1 MRIRGSV
8 TSVGRRNWAVR
19 AGGIVAALAVLSLF
33 LCACAAPGVGEE
45 QSIRRRCREIVS
57 LYRDLYDGAQKQQP
71 ADRWEEQTLS
81 QQSIDAIEDRLLEK
95 GLDMIDSSADCPSY
109 FVNADH
115 FYQFWEAV
123 QRGENASQEIIAIR
137 ASGALSY
144 RLLRHQDGVTYVY
157 GLISSLDGTEDAD
170 YEMHQVYGA
179 ELTEQGNFYY
189 RINPEDDPHYANYAR
204 IRLKKPDQE
213 LWELYSK
220 YILAG
225 GYSATNIFLTDWTE
239 ADFTKLCFNDVW
251 EYLYRYRNGTQFWPD
266 GCAYDK
272 SRNCYLIPAAEF
284 ESAVLPFF
292 KLDVQ
297 ALRELADYDAQTD
310 CYPWR
315 QVESNDYAFY
325 LTYYTIEPEVTASQ
339 TNADGTL
346 ALTVQARCTDLSI
359 DCLFS
364 HEVTV
369 RPLADGGFQFVGN
382 RVLTQT
388 EKGLPY
394 CEPRLT
400 WDIAG

>member
-1 MRIRGSV
+1 MRYKGF
-8 TSVGRRNWAVR
+8 
-19 AGGIVAALAVLSLF
+19 AACLIALCLL
-33 LCACAAPGVGEE
+33 LCACAAPGGGQERYI
-45 QSIRRRCREIVS
+45 QKRCRQIVS
-57 LYRDLYDGAQKQQP
+57 LYRDLYDSAQKEP
-71 ADRWEEQTLS
+71 AADRWEEQTLS
-81 QQSIDAIEDRLLEK
+81 QQSIDAIEARLLEK
-95 GLDMIDSSADCPSY
+95 GLDVIDSSADCPGY
-109 FVNADH
+109 FVNAEH
-115 FYQFWEAV
+115 FRQFWDSV
-123 QRGENASQEIIAIR
+123 QRDEEASQEVIAIR
-137 ASGALSY
+137 DSGALFY
-144 RLLRHQDGVTYVY
+144 RLLTHRDGVTYVY
-157 GLISSLDGTEDAD
+157 GLIYSLAGDEDPD

-189 RINPEDDPHYANYAR
+189 RINPEDDCHYANYTM
-204 IRLKKPDQE
+204 IRLEKPDQE

-225 GYSATNIFLTDWTE
+225 GYTATNIFLTDWTE
-239 ADFTKLCFNDVW
+239 DDFSSLCFNDLW
-251 EYLYRYRNGTQFWPD
+251 EYVYRYRTGTQFWPD

-272 SRNCYLIPAAEF
+272 DRSCYLIPAGEF
-284 ESAVLPFF
+284 ETAVLPFF
-292 KLDVQ
+292 KLDAQ
-297 ALRELADYDAQTD
+297 TLRQLAGYDAQTD
-310 CYPWR
+310 SYPWR

-325 LTYYTIEPEVTASQ
+325 LSYYTIEPEVTACR

-346 ALTVQARCTDLSI
+346 ALTVEARSTDLGI

-369 RPLADGGFQFVGN
+369 RPMENGGFQFVGN

>member
-1 MRIRGSV
+1 MRYK
-8 TSVGRRNWAVR
+8 
-19 AGGIVAALAVLSLF
+19 GIAACLIALCLL
-33 LCACAAPGVGEE
+33 LCACGAPGAGQERDI
-45 QSIRRRCREIVS
+45 QKRCRQIVS
-57 LYRDLYDGAQKQQP
+57 LYRDLYDSAQKEP
-71 ADRWEEQTLS
+71 AADRWEEQTLS
-81 QQSIDAIEDRLLEK
+81 QQSIDAIEARLLER
-95 GLDMIDSSADCPSY
+95 GLDVIDSSADCPGY
-109 FVNADH
+109 FVNAEH
-115 FYQFWEAV
+115 FRQFWDSV
-123 QRGENASQEIIAIR
+123 QRDEEASQEVIAIR
-137 ASGALSY
+137 DSGALSY
-144 RLLRHQDGVTYVY
+144 RLLTHQDGTTYVY
-157 GLISSLDGTEDAD
+157 SLVYSLAGDEDPD

-189 RINPEDDPHYANYAR
+189 RINPEDDCHYANYTL
-204 IRLKKPDQE
+204 IRLQKPDQE

-225 GYSATNIFLTDWTE
+225 GYTATNIFLTDWTE
-239 ADFTKLCFNDVW
+239 DDFSPLCFNDLW
-251 EYLYRYRNGTQFWPD
+251 EYVYRYRTGTQFWPD

-292 KLDVQ
+292 KLDAQ
-297 ALRELADYDAQTD
+297 TLRQLADYDAQTD
-310 CYPWR
+310 SYPWR

-325 LTYYTIEPEVTASQ
+325 LSYYTIEPEVTACR

-346 ALTVQARCTDLSI
+346 ALTVEARSTDLGI

-369 RPLADGGFQFVGN
+369 RPMEDGGFQFVSN
-382 RVLTQT
+382 RVLSQT

-394 CEPRLT
+394 CEPRST

>member
-1 MRIRGSV
+1 MRYK
-8 TSVGRRNWAVR
+8 
-19 AGGIVAALAVLSLF
+19 GIAACLIALCLL
-33 LCACAAPGVGEE
+33 LCACGAPGAGQERDI
-45 QSIRRRCREIVS
+45 QKRCRQIVS
-57 LYRDLYDGAQKQQP
+57 LYRDLYDSAQKEP
-71 ADRWEEQTLS
+71 AADRWGEQTLS
-81 QQSIDAIEDRLLEK
+81 QQSIDAIEARLLER
-95 GLDMIDSSADCPSY
+95 GLDVIDSSADCPGY
-109 FVNADH
+109 FVNAEH
-115 FYQFWEAV
+115 FRQFWDSV
-123 QRGENASQEIIAIR
+123 QRDEEASQEVIAIR
-137 ASGALSY
+137 DSGALSY
-144 RLLRHQDGVTYVY
+144 RLLTHQDGTTYVY
-157 GLISSLDGTEDAD
+157 SLVYSLAGDEDPD

-189 RINPEDDPHYANYAR
+189 RINPEDDCHYANYTL
-204 IRLKKPDQE
+204 IRLQKPDQE

-225 GYSATNIFLTDWTE
+225 GYTATNIFLTDWTE
-239 ADFTKLCFNDVW
+239 DDFSPLCFNDLW
-251 EYLYRYRNGTQFWPD
+251 EYVYRYRTGTQFWPD

-292 KLDVQ
+292 KLDAQ
-297 ALRELADYDAQTD
+297 TLRQLADYDAQTD
-310 CYPWR
+310 SYPWR

-325 LTYYTIEPEVTASQ
+325 LSYYTIEPEVTACR

-346 ALTVQARCTDLSI
+346 ALTVEARSTDLGI

-369 RPLADGGFQFVGN
+369 RPMEDGGFQFVGN
-382 RVLTQT
+382 RVLSQT

>member
-1 MRIRGSV
+1 MRYK
-8 TSVGRRNWAVR
+8 
-19 AGGIVAALAVLSLF
+19 GIAACLIALCLL
-33 LCACAAPGVGEE
+33 LCACGAPGAGQERDI
-45 QSIRRRCREIVS
+45 QKRCRQIVS
-57 LYRDLYDGAQKQQP
+57 LYRDLYDSAQKEP
-71 ADRWEEQTLS
+71 AADRWEEQTLS
-81 QQSIDAIEDRLLEK
+81 QQSIDAIEARLLER
-95 GLDMIDSSADCPSY
+95 GLDVIDSSADCPGY
-109 FVNADH
+109 FVNAEH
-115 FYQFWEAV
+115 FRQFWDSV
-123 QRGENASQEIIAIR
+123 QRDEEASQEVIAIR
-137 ASGALSY
+137 NSGALSY
-144 RLLRHQDGVTYVY
+144 RLLTHQDGTTYVY
-157 GLISSLDGTEDAD
+157 SLVYSLAGDEDPD

-189 RINPEDDPHYANYAR
+189 RINPEDDCHYANYTL
-204 IRLKKPDQE
+204 IRLQKPDQE

-225 GYSATNIFLTDWTE
+225 GYTATNIFLTDWTE
-239 ADFTKLCFNDVW
+239 DDFSPLCFNDLW
-251 EYLYRYRNGTQFWPD
+251 EYVYRYRTGTQFWPD

-292 KLDVQ
+292 KLDAQ
-297 ALRELADYDAQTD
+297 TLRQLADYDAQTD
-310 CYPWR
+310 SYPWR

-325 LTYYTIEPEVTASQ
+325 LSYYTIEPEVTACR

-346 ALTVQARCTDLSI
+346 ALTVEARSTDLGI

-369 RPLADGGFQFVGN
+369 RPMEDGGFQFVGN
-382 RVLTQT
+382 RVLSQT

>member
-1 MRIRGSV
+1 MRYK
-8 TSVGRRNWAVR
+8 
-19 AGGIVAALAVLSLF
+19 GIAACLIALCLL
-33 LCACAAPGVGEE
+33 LCACGAPGAGQERDI
-45 QSIRRRCREIVS
+45 QKRCRQIVS
-57 LYRDLYDGAQKQQP
+57 LYRDLYDSAQKEP
-71 ADRWEEQTLS
+71 AADRWEEQTLS
-81 QQSIDAIEDRLLEK
+81 QQSIDAIEARLLER
-95 GLDMIDSSADCPSY
+95 GLDVIDSSADCPGY
-109 FVNADH
+109 FVNAEH
-115 FYQFWEAV
+115 FRQFWDSV
-123 QRGENASQEIIAIR
+123 QRDEEASQEVIAIR
-137 ASGALSY
+137 DSGALSY
-144 RLLRHQDGVTYVY
+144 RLLTHQDGTTYVY
-157 GLISSLDGTEDAD
+157 SLVCSLAGDEDPD

-189 RINPEDDPHYANYAR
+189 RINPEDDCHYANYTL
-204 IRLKKPDQE
+204 IRLQKPDQE

-225 GYSATNIFLTDWTE
+225 GYTATNIFLTDWTE
-239 ADFTKLCFNDVW
+239 DDFSPLCFNDLW
-251 EYLYRYRNGTQFWPD
+251 EYVYRYRTGTQFWPD

-292 KLDVQ
+292 RLDAQ
-297 ALRELADYDAQTD
+297 TLRQLADYDAQTD
-310 CYPWR
+310 SYPWR

-325 LTYYTIEPEVTASQ
+325 LSYYTIEPEVTACR

-346 ALTVQARCTDLSI
+346 ALTVEARSTDLGI

-369 RPLADGGFQFVGN
+369 RPMEDGGFQFVGN
-382 RVLTQT
+382 RVLSQT

>member
-1 MRIRGSV
+1 MRYK
-8 TSVGRRNWAVR
+8 
-19 AGGIVAALAVLSLF
+19 GIAACLIALCLL
-33 LCACAAPGVGEE
+33 LCACGAPGAGQERDI
-45 QSIRRRCREIVS
+45 QKRCRQIVS
-57 LYRDLYDGAQKQQP
+57 LYRDLYDSAQKEP
-71 ADRWEEQTLS
+71 AADRWEEQTLS
-81 QQSIDAIEDRLLEK
+81 QQSIDAIEARLLER
-95 GLDMIDSSADCPSY
+95 GLDVIDSSADCPGY
-109 FVNADH
+109 FVNAEH
-115 FYQFWEAV
+115 FRQFWDSV
-123 QRGENASQEIIAIR
+123 QRDEEASQEVIAIR
-137 ASGALSY
+137 DSGALSY
-144 RLLRHQDGVTYVY
+144 RLLTHQDGTTYVY
-157 GLISSLDGTEDAD
+157 SLVYSLAGDEDPD

-189 RINPEDDPHYANYAR
+189 RINPEDDYHYANYTL
-204 IRLKKPDQE
+204 IRLQKPDQE

-225 GYSATNIFLTDWTE
+225 GYTATNIFLTDWTE
-239 ADFTKLCFNDVW
+239 DDFSPLCFNDLW
-251 EYLYRYRNGTQFWPD
+251 EYVYRYRTGTQFWPD

-292 KLDVQ
+292 KLDAQ
-297 ALRELADYDAQTD
+297 TLRQLADYDAQTD
-310 CYPWR
+310 SYPWR

-325 LTYYTIEPEVTASQ
+325 LSYYTIEPEVTACR

-346 ALTVQARCTDLSI
+346 ALTVEARSTDLGI

-369 RPLADGGFQFVGN
+369 RPMEDGGFQFVGN
-382 RVLTQT
+382 RVLSQT

>member
-1 MRIRGSV
+1 MRYK
-8 TSVGRRNWAVR
+8 
-19 AGGIVAALAVLSLF
+19 GIAACLIALCLL
-33 LCACAAPGVGEE
+33 LCACGAPGAGQERDI
-45 QSIRRRCREIVS
+45 QKRCRQIVS
-57 LYRDLYDGAQKQQP
+57 LYRDLYDSAQKEP
-71 ADRWEEQTLS
+71 AADRWEEQTLS
-81 QQSIDAIEDRLLEK
+81 QQSIDAIESRLLER
-95 GLDMIDSSADCPSY
+95 GLDVIDSSADCPGY
-109 FVNADH
+109 FVNAEH
-115 FYQFWEAV
+115 FRQFWDSV
-123 QRGENASQEIIAIR
+123 QRDEKASQEVIAIR
-137 ASGALSY
+137 DSGALSY
-144 RLLRHQDGVTYVY
+144 RLLTHQDGTTYVY
-157 GLISSLDGTEDAD
+157 SLVYSLAGDEDPD

-189 RINPEDDPHYANYAR
+189 RINPEDDCHYANYTL
-204 IRLKKPDQE
+204 IRLQKPDQE

-225 GYSATNIFLTDWTE
+225 GYTATNIFLTDWTE
-239 ADFTKLCFNDVW
+239 DDFSPLCFNDLW
-251 EYLYRYRNGTQFWPD
+251 EYVYRYRTGTQFWPD

-292 KLDVQ
+292 KLDAQ
-297 ALRELADYDAQTD
+297 TLRQLADYDAQTD
-310 CYPWR
+310 SYPWR

-325 LTYYTIEPEVTASQ
+325 LSYYTIEPEVTACR

-346 ALTVQARCTDLSI
+346 ALTVEARSTDLGI

-369 RPLADGGFQFVGN
+369 RPMEDGGFQFVGN
-382 RVLTQT
+382 RVLSQT

>member
-1 MRIRGSV
+1 MRYK
-8 TSVGRRNWAVR
+8 
-19 AGGIVAALAVLSLF
+19 GIAACLIALCLL
-33 LCACAAPGVGEE
+33 LCACGAPGAGQERDI
-45 QSIRRRCREIVS
+45 QKRCRQIVS
-57 LYRDLYDGAQKQQP
+57 LYRDLYDSAQKEP
-71 ADRWEEQTLS
+71 AADRWEEQTLS
-81 QQSIDAIEDRLLEK
+81 QQSIDAIEARLLER
-95 GLDMIDSSADCPSY
+95 GLDVIDSSADCPGY
-109 FVNADH
+109 FVNAEH
-115 FYQFWEAV
+115 FRQFWDSV
-123 QRGENASQEIIAIR
+123 QRDEEASQEVIAIR
-137 ASGALSY
+137 DSGALSY
-144 RLLRHQDGVTYVY
+144 RLLTHQDGTTYVY
-157 GLISSLDGTEDAD
+157 SLVYSLAGDEDPD

-189 RINPEDDPHYANYAR
+189 RINPEDDCHYANYTL
-204 IRLKKPDQE
+204 IRLQKPDQE
-213 LWELYSK
+213 LWKLYSK

-225 GYSATNIFLTDWTE
+225 GYTATNIFLTDWTE
-239 ADFTKLCFNDVW
+239 DDFSPLCFNDLW
-251 EYLYRYRNGTQFWPD
+251 EYVYRYRTGTQFWPD

-292 KLDVQ
+292 KLDAQ
-297 ALRELADYDAQTD
+297 TLRQLADYDAQTD
-310 CYPWR
+310 SYPWR

-325 LTYYTIEPEVTASQ
+325 LSYYTIEPEVTACR

-346 ALTVQARCTDLSI
+346 ALTVEARSTDLGI

-369 RPLADGGFQFVGN
+369 RPMEDGGFQFVGN
-382 RVLTQT
+382 RVLSQT

>member
-1 MRIRGSV
+1 MRYK
-8 TSVGRRNWAVR
+8 
-19 AGGIVAALAVLSLF
+19 GIAACLIALCLL
-33 LCACAAPGVGEE
+33 LCACGAPGAGQERDI
-45 QSIRRRCREIVS
+45 QKRCRQIVS
-57 LYRDLYDGAQKQQP
+57 LYRDLYDSAQKEP
-71 ADRWEEQTLS
+71 AADRWEEQTLS
-81 QQSIDAIEDRLLEK
+81 QQSIDAIEARLLER
-95 GLDMIDSSADCPSY
+95 GLDVIDSSADCPGY
-109 FVNADH
+109 FVNAEH
-115 FYQFWEAV
+115 FRQFWDSV
-123 QRGENASQEIIAIR
+123 QRDEEASQEVIAIR
-137 ASGALSY
+137 DSGALSY
-144 RLLRHQDGVTYVY
+144 RLLTHQDGTTYVY
-157 GLISSLDGTEDAD
+157 SLVYSLAGDEDPD

-189 RINPEDDPHYANYAR
+189 RINPEDDCHYANYTL
-204 IRLKKPDQE
+204 IRLQKPDQE

-225 GYSATNIFLTDWTE
+225 GYTATNIFLTDWTE
-239 ADFTKLCFNDVW
+239 DDFSPLCFNDLW
-251 EYLYRYRNGTQFWPD
+251 EYVYRYRTGTQFWPD

-292 KLDVQ
+292 KLDAQ
-297 ALRELADYDAQTD
+297 TLWQLADYDAQTD
-310 CYPWR
+310 SYPWR

-325 LTYYTIEPEVTASQ
+325 LSYYTIEPEVTACR

-346 ALTVQARCTDLSI
+346 ALTVEARSTDLGI

-369 RPLADGGFQFVGN
+369 RPMEDGGFQFVGN
-382 RVLTQT
+382 RVLSQT

-394 CEPRLT
+394 CEPRST

>member
-1 MRIRGSV
+1 MRYK
-8 TSVGRRNWAVR
+8 
-19 AGGIVAALAVLSLF
+19 GIAACLIALCLL
-33 LCACAAPGVGEE
+33 LCACGAPGAGQERDI
-45 QSIRRRCREIVS
+45 QKRCRQIVS
-57 LYRDLYDGAQKQQP
+57 LYRDLYDSAQKEP
-71 ADRWEEQTLS
+71 AADRWEEQTLS
-81 QQSIDAIEDRLLEK
+81 QQSIDAIEARLLER
-95 GLDMIDSSADCPSY
+95 GLDVIDSSADCPGY
-109 FVNADH
+109 FVNAEH
-115 FYQFWEAV
+115 FRQFWDSV
-123 QRGENASQEIIAIR
+123 QRDEEASQEVIAIR
-137 ASGALSY
+137 DSGELSY
-144 RLLRHQDGVTYVY
+144 RLLTHQDGTTYVY
-157 GLISSLDGTEDAD
+157 SLVYSLAGDEDPD

-189 RINPEDDPHYANYAR
+189 RINPEDDCHYANYTL
-204 IRLKKPDQE
+204 IRLQKPDQE

-225 GYSATNIFLTDWTE
+225 GYTATNIFLTDWTE
-239 ADFTKLCFNDVW
+239 DDFSPLCFNDLW
-251 EYLYRYRNGTQFWPD
+251 EYVYRYRTGTQFWPD

-292 KLDVQ
+292 KLDAQ
-297 ALRELADYDAQTD
+297 TLRQLADYDAQTD
-310 CYPWR
+310 SYPWR

-325 LTYYTIEPEVTASQ
+325 LSYYTIEPEVTACR

-346 ALTVQARCTDLSI
+346 ALTVEARSTDLGI

-369 RPLADGGFQFVGN
+369 RPMENGGFQFVGN
-382 RVLTQT
+382 RVLSQT

>member
-1 MRIRGSV
+1 MRYK
-8 TSVGRRNWAVR
+8 
-19 AGGIVAALAVLSLF
+19 GIAACLIALCLL
-33 LCACAAPGVGEE
+33 LCACGAPGAGQERDI
-45 QSIRRRCREIVS
+45 QKRCRQIVS
-57 LYRDLYDGAQKQQP
+57 LYRDLYDSAQKEP
-71 ADRWEEQTLS
+71 AADRWGEQTLS
-81 QQSIDAIEDRLLEK
+81 QQSIDAIEARLLER
-95 GLDMIDSSADCPSY
+95 GLDVIDSSADCPGY
-109 FVNADH
+109 FVNAEH
-115 FYQFWEAV
+115 FRQFWDSV
-123 QRGENASQEIIAIR
+123 QRDEEASQEVIAIR
-137 ASGALSY
+137 DSGALSY
-144 RLLRHQDGVTYVY
+144 RLLTHQDGTTYVY
-157 GLISSLDGTEDAD
+157 SLVYSLAGDEDPD

-189 RINPEDDPHYANYAR
+189 RINPEDDCHYANYTL
-204 IRLKKPDQE
+204 IRLQKPDQE

-225 GYSATNIFLTDWTE
+225 GYTATNIFLTDWTE
-239 ADFTKLCFNDVW
+239 DDFSPLCFNDLW
-251 EYLYRYRNGTQFWPD
+251 EYVYRYRTGTQFWPD

-292 KLDVQ
+292 KLDAQ
-297 ALRELADYDAQTD
+297 TLRQLADYDAQTD
-310 CYPWR
+310 SYPWR

-325 LTYYTIEPEVTASQ
+325 LSYYTIEPEVTACR

-346 ALTVQARCTDLSI
+346 ALTVEARSTDLGI

-369 RPLADGGFQFVGN
+369 RPMEDGGFQFVGN
-382 RVLTQT
+382 RVISQT

>member
-1 MRIRGSV
+1 MRYK
-8 TSVGRRNWAVR
+8 
-19 AGGIVAALAVLSLF
+19 GIAACLIALCLL
-33 LCACAAPGVGEE
+33 LCACGAPGAGQERDI
-45 QSIRRRCREIVS
+45 QKRCRQIVS
-57 LYRDLYDGAQKQQP
+57 LYRDLYDSAQKEP
-71 ADRWEEQTLS
+71 AADRWEEQTLS
-81 QQSIDAIEDRLLEK
+81 QQSIDAIEARLLER
-95 GLDMIDSSADCPSY
+95 GLDVIDSSADCPGY
-109 FVNADH
+109 FVNAEH
-115 FYQFWEAV
+115 FRQFWDSV
-123 QRGENASQEIIAIR
+123 QRDEEASQEVIAIR
-137 ASGALSY
+137 DSGALSY
-144 RLLRHQDGVTYVY
+144 RLLTHQDGTTYVY
-157 GLISSLDGTEDAD
+157 SMVYSLAGDEDPD

-189 RINPEDDPHYANYAR
+189 RINPEDDRHYANYTL
-204 IRLKKPDQE
+204 IRLQKPDQE

-225 GYSATNIFLTDWTE
+225 GYTATNIFLTDWTE
-239 ADFTKLCFNDVW
+239 DDFSPLCFNDLW
-251 EYLYRYRNGTQFWPD
+251 EYVYRYRTGTQFWPD

-292 KLDVQ
+292 KLDAQ
-297 ALRELADYDAQTD
+297 TLRQLADYDAQTD
-310 CYPWR
+310 SYPWR

-325 LTYYTIEPEVTASQ
+325 LSYYTIEPEVTACR
-339 TNADGTL
+339 TDADGTL
-346 ALTVQARCTDLSI
+346 ALTVEARSTDLGI

-369 RPLADGGFQFVGN
+369 RPMEDGGFQFVGN
-382 RVLTQT
+382 RVLSQT

>member
-1 MRIRGSV
+1 MRYK
-8 TSVGRRNWAVR
+8 
-19 AGGIVAALAVLSLF
+19 GIAACLIALCLL
-33 LCACAAPGVGEE
+33 LCACGAPGAGQERDI
-45 QSIRRRCREIVS
+45 QKRCRQIVS
-57 LYRDLYDGAQKQQP
+57 LYRDLYDSAQKEP
-71 ADRWEEQTLS
+71 AADRWEEQTLS
-81 QQSIDAIEDRLLEK
+81 QQSIDAIEARLLER
-95 GLDMIDSSADCPSY
+95 GLDVIDSSADCPGY
-109 FVNADH
+109 FVNAEH
-115 FYQFWEAV
+115 FRQFWDSV
-123 QRGENASQEIIAIR
+123 QRDEEASQEVIAIR
-137 ASGALSY
+137 DSGALSY
-144 RLLRHQDGVTYVY
+144 RLLTHQDGTTYVY
-157 GLISSLDGTEDAD
+157 SLVYSLAGDEDPD
-170 YEMHQVYGA
+170 DEMHQVYGA

-189 RINPEDDPHYANYAR
+189 RINPEDDCHYANYTL
-204 IRLKKPDQE
+204 IRLQKPDQE

-225 GYSATNIFLTDWTE
+225 GYTATNIFLTDWTE
-239 ADFTKLCFNDVW
+239 DDFSPLCFNDLW
-251 EYLYRYRNGTQFWPD
+251 EYVYRYRTGTQFWPD

-292 KLDVQ
+292 KLDAQ
-297 ALRELADYDAQTD
+297 TLRQLADYDAQTD
-310 CYPWR
+310 SYPWR

-325 LTYYTIEPEVTASQ
+325 LSYYTIEPEVTACR

-346 ALTVQARCTDLSI
+346 ALTVEARSTDLGI

-369 RPLADGGFQFVGN
+369 RPMEDGGFQFVGN
-382 RVLTQT
+382 RVLSQT

>member
-1 MRIRGSV
+1 MRYK
-8 TSVGRRNWAVR
+8 
-19 AGGIVAALAVLSLF
+19 GIAACLIALCLL
-33 LCACAAPGVGEE
+33 LCACWAPGAGQERDI
-45 QSIRRRCREIVS
+45 QKRCRQIVS
-57 LYRDLYDGAQKQQP
+57 LYRDLYDSAQKEP
-71 ADRWEEQTLS
+71 AADRWEEQTLS
-81 QQSIDAIEDRLLEK
+81 QQSIDAIEARLLER
-95 GLDMIDSSADCPSY
+95 GLDVIDSSADCPGY
-109 FVNADH
+109 FVNAEH
-115 FYQFWEAV
+115 FRQFWDSV
-123 QRGENASQEIIAIR
+123 QRDEEASQEVIAIR
-137 ASGALSY
+137 DSGALSY
-144 RLLRHQDGVTYVY
+144 RLLTHQDGATYVY
-157 GLISSLDGTEDAD
+157 SLVYSLAGDEDPD

-189 RINPEDDPHYANYAR
+189 RINPEDDCHYANYTL
-204 IRLKKPDQE
+204 IRLQKPDQE

-225 GYSATNIFLTDWTE
+225 GYTATNIFLTDWTE
-239 ADFTKLCFNDVW
+239 DDFSPLCFNDLW
-251 EYLYRYRNGTQFWPD
+251 EYVYRYRTGTQFWPD

-292 KLDVQ
+292 KLDAQ
-297 ALRELADYDAQTD
+297 TLRQLADYDAQTD
-310 CYPWR
+310 SYPWR

-325 LTYYTIEPEVTASQ
+325 LSYYTIEPEVTACR

-346 ALTVQARCTDLSI
+346 ALTVEARSTDLGI

-369 RPLADGGFQFVGN
+369 RPMEDGGFQFVGN
-382 RVLTQT
+382 RVLSQT

>member
-1 MRIRGSV
+1 MRYK
-8 TSVGRRNWAVR
+8 
-19 AGGIVAALAVLSLF
+19 GIAACLIALCLL
-33 LCACAAPGVGEE
+33 LCACGAPGAGQERDI
-45 QSIRRRCREIVS
+45 QKRCRQIVS
-57 LYRDLYDGAQKQQP
+57 LYRDLYDSAQKEP
-71 ADRWEEQTLS
+71 AADRWEEQTLS
-81 QQSIDAIEDRLLEK
+81 QQSIDAIEARLLER
-95 GLDMIDSSADCPSY
+95 GLDVIDSSADCPGY
-109 FVNADH
+109 FVNAEH
-115 FYQFWEAV
+115 FRQFWDSV
-123 QRGENASQEIIAIR
+123 QRDEEASQEVIAIR
-137 ASGALSY
+137 DSGALSY
-144 RLLRHQDGVTYVY
+144 RLLTHQDGTTYVY
-157 GLISSLDGTEDAD
+157 SLVYSLAGDEDPD

-189 RINPEDDPHYANYAR
+189 RINPEDDCHYANYTL
-204 IRLKKPDQE
+204 IRLQKPDQE

-225 GYSATNIFLTDWTE
+225 GYTATNIFLTDWTE
-239 ADFTKLCFNDVW
+239 NDFSPLCFNDLW
-251 EYLYRYRNGTQFWPD
+251 EYVYRYRTGTQFWPD

-292 KLDVQ
+292 KLDAQ
-297 ALRELADYDAQTD
+297 TLRQLADYDAQTD
-310 CYPWR
+310 SYPWR

-325 LTYYTIEPEVTASQ
+325 LSYYTIEPEVTACR

-346 ALTVQARCTDLSI
+346 ALTVEARSTDLGI

-369 RPLADGGFQFVGN
+369 RPMEDGGFQFVGN
-382 RVLTQT
+382 RVLSQT

>member
-1 MRIRGSV
+1 MRYKGF
-8 TSVGRRNWAVR
+8 
-19 AGGIVAALAVLSLF
+19 AACLIALCLL
-33 LCACAAPGVGEE
+33 LCACGAPGAGQERDI
-45 QSIRRRCREIVS
+45 QKRCRQIVS
-57 LYRDLYDGAQKQQP
+57 LYRDLYDSAQKEP
-71 ADRWEEQTLS
+71 AADRWEEQTLS
-81 QQSIDAIEDRLLEK
+81 QQSIDAIEARLLER
-95 GLDMIDSSADCPSY
+95 GLDVIDSSADCPGY
-109 FVNADH
+109 FVNAEH
-115 FYQFWEAV
+115 FRQFWDSV
-123 QRGENASQEIIAIR
+123 QRDEETSQEVIAIR
-137 ASGALSY
+137 DSGALSY
-144 RLLRHQDGVTYVY
+144 RLLTHQDGTTYVY
-157 GLISSLDGTEDAD
+157 SLVYSLAGDEDPD
-170 YEMHQVYGA
+170 YEMHQVYGT

-189 RINPEDDPHYANYAR
+189 RINPEDDCHYANYTL
-204 IRLKKPDQE
+204 IRLQKPDQE

-225 GYSATNIFLTDWTE
+225 GYTATNIFLTDWTE
-239 ADFTKLCFNDVW
+239 DDFSPLCFNDLW
-251 EYLYRYRNGTQFWPD
+251 EYVYRYRTGTQFWPD

-292 KLDVQ
+292 KLDAQ
-297 ALRELADYDAQTD
+297 TLRQLADYDAQTD
-310 CYPWR
+310 SYPWR

-325 LTYYTIEPEVTASQ
+325 LSYYTIEPEVTACR

-346 ALTVQARCTDLSI
+346 ALTVEARSTDLGV

-369 RPLADGGFQFVGN
+369 RPMEDGGFQFVGN
-382 RVLTQT
+382 RVLSQT

>member
-1 MRIRGSV
+1 MRYK
-8 TSVGRRNWAVR
+8 
-19 AGGIVAALAVLSLF
+19 GIAACLIALCLL
-33 LCACAAPGVGEE
+33 LCACGAPGAGQERDI
-45 QSIRRRCREIVS
+45 QKRCRQIVS
-57 LYRDLYDGAQKQQP
+57 LYRDLYDSAQKEP
-71 ADRWEEQTLS
+71 AADRWEEQTLS
-81 QQSIDAIEDRLLEK
+81 QQSIDAIEARLLER
-95 GLDMIDSSADCPSY
+95 GLDVIDSSADCPGY
-109 FVNADH
+109 FVNAEH
-115 FYQFWEAV
+115 FRQFWDSV
-123 QRGENASQEIIAIR
+123 QRDEEASQEVIAIR
-137 ASGALSY
+137 DSGALSY
-144 RLLRHQDGVTYVY
+144 RLLTHQDGTTYVY
-157 GLISSLDGTEDAD
+157 SLVYSLAGDEDPD

-189 RINPEDDPHYANYAR
+189 RINPEDDCHYANYTL
-204 IRLKKPDQE
+204 IRLQKPDQE

-225 GYSATNIFLTDWTE
+225 GYTATNIFLTDWTE
-239 ADFTKLCFNDVW
+239 DDFSPLCFNDLW
-251 EYLYRYRNGTQFWPD
+251 EYVYRYRTGTQFWPD

-292 KLDVQ
+292 KLDSQ
-297 ALRELADYDAQTD
+297 TLRQLADYDAQTD
-310 CYPWR
+310 SYPWR

-325 LTYYTIEPEVTASQ
+325 LSYYTIEPEVTACR

-346 ALTVQARCTDLSI
+346 ALTVEARSTDLGI

-369 RPLADGGFQFVGN
+369 RPMEDGGFQFVGN
-382 RVLTQT
+382 RVLSQT

>member
-1 MRIRGSV
+1 MRYK
-8 TSVGRRNWAVR
+8 
-19 AGGIVAALAVLSLF
+19 GIAACLIALCLL
-33 LCACAAPGVGEE
+33 LCACGAPGAGQERDI
-45 QSIRRRCREIVS
+45 QKRCRQIVS
-57 LYRDLYDGAQKQQP
+57 LYRDLYDSAQKEP
-71 ADRWEEQTLS
+71 AADRWEEQTLS
-81 QQSIDAIEDRLLEK
+81 QQSIDAIEARLLER
-95 GLDMIDSSADCPSY
+95 GLDVIDSSADCPGY
-109 FVNADH
+109 FVNAEH
-115 FYQFWEAV
+115 FRQFWDSV
-123 QRGENASQEIIAIR
+123 QRDEETSQEVIAIR
-137 ASGALSY
+137 DSGALSY
-144 RLLRHQDGVTYVY
+144 RLLTHQDGTTYVY
-157 GLISSLDGTEDAD
+157 SLVYSLAGDEDPD

-189 RINPEDDPHYANYAR
+189 RINPEDDCHYANYTL
-204 IRLKKPDQE
+204 IRLQKPDQE

-225 GYSATNIFLTDWTE
+225 GYTATNIFLTDWTE
-239 ADFTKLCFNDVW
+239 DDFSPLCFNDLW
-251 EYLYRYRNGTQFWPD
+251 EYVYRYRTGTQFWPD

-292 KLDVQ
+292 KLDAQ
-297 ALRELADYDAQTD
+297 TLRQLADYDAQTD
-310 CYPWR
+310 SYPWR

-325 LTYYTIEPEVTASQ
+325 LSYYTIEPEVTACR

-346 ALTVQARCTDLSI
+346 ALTVEARSTDLGI

-369 RPLADGGFQFVGN
+369 RPMEDGGFQFVGN
-382 RVLTQT
+382 RVLSQT

>member
-1 MRIRGSV
+1 MRYK
-8 TSVGRRNWAVR
+8 
-19 AGGIVAALAVLSLF
+19 GIAACLIALCLL
-33 LCACAAPGVGEE
+33 LCACGAPGAGQERDI
-45 QSIRRRCREIVS
+45 QKRCRQIVS
-57 LYRDLYDGAQKQQP
+57 LYRDLYDSAQKEP
-71 ADRWEEQTLS
+71 AADRWEEQTLS
-81 QQSIDAIEDRLLEK
+81 QQSIDAIEARLLER
-95 GLDMIDSSADCPSY
+95 GLDVIDSSADCSGY
-109 FVNADH
+109 FVNAEH
-115 FYQFWEAV
+115 FRQFWDSV
-123 QRGENASQEIIAIR
+123 QRDEEASQEVIAIR
-137 ASGALSY
+137 DSGALSY
-144 RLLRHQDGVTYVY
+144 RLLTHQDGTTYVY
-157 GLISSLDGTEDAD
+157 SLVCSLAGDEDPD

-189 RINPEDDPHYANYAR
+189 RINPEDDCHYANYTL
-204 IRLKKPDQE
+204 IRLQKPDQE

-225 GYSATNIFLTDWTE
+225 GYTATNIFLTDWTE
-239 ADFTKLCFNDVW
+239 DDFSPLCFNDLW
-251 EYLYRYRNGTQFWPD
+251 EYVYRYRTGTQFWPD

-292 KLDVQ
+292 KLDAQ
-297 ALRELADYDAQTD
+297 TLRQLADYDAQTD
-310 CYPWR
+310 SYPWR

-325 LTYYTIEPEVTASQ
+325 LSYYTIEPEVTACR

-346 ALTVQARCTDLSI
+346 ALTVEARSTDLGI

-369 RPLADGGFQFVGN
+369 RPMEDGGFQFVGN
-382 RVLTQT
+382 RVLSQT

>member
-1 MRIRGSV
+1 MRYKGF
-8 TSVGRRNWAVR
+8 
-19 AGGIVAALAVLSLF
+19 AACLIALCLL
-33 LCACAAPGVGEE
+33 LCACGAPGAGQERDI
-45 QSIRRRCREIVS
+45 QKRCRQIVS
-57 LYRDLYDGAQKQQP
+57 LYRDLYDSAQKESA

-81 QQSIDAIEDRLLEK
+81 QQSIDAIEARLLER
-95 GLDMIDSSADCPSY
+95 GLDVIDSSADCPGY
-109 FVNADH
+109 FVNAEH
-115 FYQFWEAV
+115 FRQFWDSV
-123 QRGENASQEIIAIR
+123 QRDEEASQEVIAIR
-137 ASGALSY
+137 DSGALSY
-144 RLLRHQDGVTYVY
+144 RLLTHQDGITYVY
-157 GLISSLDGTEDAD
+157 SLVYSLAGDEDPD

-189 RINPEDDPHYANYAR
+189 RINPEDDCHYANYTL
-204 IRLKKPDQE
+204 IRLQKPDQE

-225 GYSATNIFLTDWTE
+225 GYTATNIFLTDWTE
-239 ADFTKLCFNDVW
+239 DDFSPLCFNDLW
-251 EYLYRYRNGTQFWPD
+251 EYVYRYRTGTQFWPD

-272 SRNCYLIPAAEF
+272 SRNCYLIPADEF
-284 ESAVLPFF
+284 EAAVLPFF
-292 KLDVQ
+292 KLDAQ
-297 ALRELADYDAQTD
+297 TLRQLADYDAQTD
-310 CYPWR
+310 SYPWR

-325 LTYYTIEPEVTASQ
+325 LSYYTIEPEVTACR

-346 ALTVQARCTDLSI
+346 ALTVEARSTDLGV

-369 RPLADGGFQFVGN
+369 RPMEDGGFQFVGN
-382 RVLTQT
+382 RVLSQT

>member
-1 MRIRGSV
+1 MRYK
-8 TSVGRRNWAVR
+8 
-19 AGGIVAALAVLSLF
+19 GIAACLIALCLL
-33 LCACAAPGVGEE
+33 LCACGAPGAGQERDI
-45 QSIRRRCREIVS
+45 QKRCRQIVS
-57 LYRDLYDGAQKQQP
+57 LYRDLYDSAQKEP
-71 ADRWEEQTLS
+71 AADRWEEQTLS
-81 QQSIDAIEDRLLEK
+81 QQSIDAIEARLLER
-95 GLDMIDSSADCPSY
+95 GLDVIDSSADCPGY
-109 FVNADH
+109 FVNAEH
-115 FYQFWEAV
+115 FRQFWDSV
-123 QRGENASQEIIAIR
+123 QRDEEASQEVIAIR
-137 ASGALSY
+137 DSGALSY
-144 RLLRHQDGVTYVY
+144 RLLTHQDGTTYVY
-157 GLISSLDGTEDAD
+157 SLVCSLAGDEDPD

-189 RINPEDDPHYANYAR
+189 RINPEDDCHYANYTL
-204 IRLKKPDQE
+204 IRLQKPDQE

-225 GYSATNIFLTDWTE
+225 GYTATNIFLTDWTE
-239 ADFTKLCFNDVW
+239 DDFSPLCFNDLW
-251 EYLYRYRNGTQFWPD
+251 EYVYRYRTGTQFWPD

-292 KLDVQ
+292 KLDAQ
-297 ALRELADYDAQTD
+297 TLRQLADYDAQTD
-310 CYPWR
+310 SYPWR

-325 LTYYTIEPEVTASQ
+325 LSYYTIEPEVTACR

-346 ALTVQARCTDLSI
+346 ALTVEARSTDLGI

-369 RPLADGGFQFVGN
+369 RPMEDGGFQFVGN
-382 RVLTQT
+382 RVLSQT

>member
-1 MRIRGSV
+1 MRYK
-8 TSVGRRNWAVR
+8 
-19 AGGIVAALAVLSLF
+19 GIAACLIALCLL
-33 LCACAAPGVGEE
+33 LCACGAPGAGQERDI
-45 QSIRRRCREIVS
+45 QKRCRQIVS
-57 LYRDLYDGAQKQQP
+57 LYRDLYDSAQKEP
-71 ADRWEEQTLS
+71 AADRWEEQTLS
-81 QQSIDAIEDRLLEK
+81 QQSIDAIEARLLER
-95 GLDMIDSSADCPSY
+95 GLDVIYSSADCPGY
-109 FVNADH
+109 FVNAEH
-115 FYQFWEAV
+115 FRQFWDSV
-123 QRGENASQEIIAIR
+123 QRDEEASQEVIAIR
-137 ASGALSY
+137 DSGALSY
-144 RLLRHQDGVTYVY
+144 RLLTHQDGTTYVY
-157 GLISSLDGTEDAD
+157 SLVYSLAGDEDPD

-189 RINPEDDPHYANYAR
+189 RVNPEDDCHYANYTL
-204 IRLKKPDQE
+204 IRLQKPDQE

-225 GYSATNIFLTDWTE
+225 GYTATNIFLTDWTE
-239 ADFTKLCFNDVW
+239 DDFSPLCFNDLW
-251 EYLYRYRNGTQFWPD
+251 EYVYRYRTGTQFWPD

-292 KLDVQ
+292 KLDAQ
-297 ALRELADYDAQTD
+297 PLRQLADYDAQTD
-310 CYPWR
+310 SYPWR

-325 LTYYTIEPEVTASQ
+325 LSYYTIEPEVTACR

-346 ALTVQARCTDLSI
+346 ALTVEARSTDLGI

-369 RPLADGGFQFVGN
+369 RPMEDGGFQFVGN
-382 RVLTQT
+382 RVLSQT

>member
-1 MRIRGSV
+1 MRYK
-8 TSVGRRNWAVR
+8 
-19 AGGIVAALAVLSLF
+19 GIAACLIALCLL
-33 LCACAAPGVGEE
+33 LCACGAPGAGQERDI
-45 QSIRRRCREIVS
+45 QKRCRQIVS
-57 LYRDLYDGAQKQQP
+57 LYRDLYDSAQKEP
-71 ADRWEEQTLS
+71 AADRWEEQTLS
-81 QQSIDAIEDRLLEK
+81 QQSIDAIEARLLER
-95 GLDMIDSSADCPSY
+95 GLDVIDSSADCPGY
-109 FVNADH
+109 FVNAEH
-115 FYQFWEAV
+115 FRQFWDSV
-123 QRGENASQEIIAIR
+123 QRDEEASQEVIAIR
-137 ASGALSY
+137 DSGALSY
-144 RLLRHQDGVTYVY
+144 RLLTHQDGTTYVY
-157 GLISSLDGTEDAD
+157 SLVYSLAGDEDPD

-189 RINPEDDPHYANYAR
+189 RINPEDDCHYANYTL
-204 IRLKKPDQE
+204 IRLQKPDQE

-225 GYSATNIFLTDWTE
+225 GYTATNIFLTDWTE
-239 ADFTKLCFNDVW
+239 DDFSPLCFNDLW
-251 EYLYRYRNGTQFWPD
+251 EYVYRYRTGTQFWPD
-266 GCAYDK
+266 SCAYDK

-292 KLDVQ
+292 KLDAQ
-297 ALRELADYDAQTD
+297 TLRQLADYDAQTD
-310 CYPWR
+310 SYPWR

-325 LTYYTIEPEVTASQ
+325 LSYYTIEPEVTACR

-346 ALTVQARCTDLSI
+346 ALTVEARSTDLGI

-369 RPLADGGFQFVGN
+369 RPMEDGGFQFVGN
-382 RVLTQT
+382 RVLSQT

>member
-1 MRIRGSV
+1 MRYK
-8 TSVGRRNWAVR
+8 
-19 AGGIVAALAVLSLF
+19 GIAACLIALCLL
-33 LCACAAPGVGEE
+33 LCACGAPGAGQERNI
-45 QSIRRRCREIVS
+45 QKRCRQIVS
-57 LYRDLYDGAQKQQP
+57 LYRDLYDSAQKEP
-71 ADRWEEQTLS
+71 AADRWEEQTLS
-81 QQSIDAIEDRLLEK
+81 QQSIDAIEARLLER
-95 GLDMIDSSADCPSY
+95 GLDVIDSSADCPGY
-109 FVNADH
+109 FVNAEH
-115 FYQFWEAV
+115 FRQFWDSV
-123 QRGENASQEIIAIR
+123 QRDEEASQEVIAIR
-137 ASGALSY
+137 DSGALSY
-144 RLLRHQDGVTYVY
+144 RLLTHQDGTTYVY
-157 GLISSLDGTEDAD
+157 SLVYSLAGDEDPD

-189 RINPEDDPHYANYAR
+189 RINPEDDCHYANYTL
-204 IRLKKPDQE
+204 IRLQKPDQE

-225 GYSATNIFLTDWTE
+225 GYTATNIFLTDWTE
-239 ADFTKLCFNDVW
+239 DDFSPLCFNDLW
-251 EYLYRYRNGTQFWPD
+251 EYVYRYRTGTQFWPD

-272 SRNCYLIPAAEF
+272 SRNCYLIPAVEF

-292 KLDVQ
+292 KLD
-297 ALRELADYDAQTD
+297 ARTLRQLADYDAQTD
-310 CYPWR
+310 SYPWR

-325 LTYYTIEPEVTASQ
+325 LSYYTIEPEVTACR

-346 ALTVQARCTDLSI
+346 ALTVEARSTDLGI

-369 RPLADGGFQFVGN
+369 RPMEDGGFQFVGN
-382 RVLTQT
+382 RVLNQT

>member
-1 MRIRGSV
+1 MRYK
-8 TSVGRRNWAVR
+8 
-19 AGGIVAALAVLSLF
+19 GIAACLIALCLL
-33 LCACAAPGVGEE
+33 LCACGAPGAGQERDI
-45 QSIRRRCREIVS
+45 QKRCRQIVS
-57 LYRDLYDGAQKQQP
+57 LYRDLYDSAQKEP
-71 ADRWEEQTLS
+71 AADRWEEQTLS
-81 QQSIDAIEDRLLEK
+81 QQSIDAIEARLLER
-95 GLDMIDSSADCPSY
+95 GLDVIDSSADCPGY
-109 FVNADH
+109 FVNAEH
-115 FYQFWEAV
+115 FRQFWDSV
-123 QRGENASQEIIAIR
+123 QRDEKASQEVIAIR
-137 ASGALSY
+137 DSGALSY
-144 RLLRHQDGVTYVY
+144 RLLTHQDGTTYVY
-157 GLISSLDGTEDAD
+157 SLVYSLAGDEDPD

-189 RINPEDDPHYANYAR
+189 RINPEDDCHYANYTL
-204 IRLKKPDQE
+204 IRLQKPDQE

-225 GYSATNIFLTDWTE
+225 GYTATNIFLTDWTE
-239 ADFTKLCFNDVW
+239 DDFSPLCFNDLW
-251 EYLYRYRNGTQFWPD
+251 EYVYRYRTGTQFWPD

-292 KLDVQ
+292 KLDAQ
-297 ALRELADYDAQTD
+297 TLRQLADYDAQTD
-310 CYPWR
+310 SYPWR

-325 LTYYTIEPEVTASQ
+325 LSYYTIEPEVTACR

-346 ALTVQARCTDLSI
+346 ALTVEARSTDLGI

-369 RPLADGGFQFVGN
+369 RPMEDGGFQFVGN
-382 RVLTQT
+382 RVLSQT

-394 CEPRLT
+394 YEPRLT

>member
-1 MRIRGSV
+1 MRYK
-8 TSVGRRNWAVR
+8 
-19 AGGIVAALAVLSLF
+19 GIVACLIALCLL
-33 LCACAAPGVGEE
+33 LCACGAPGAGQERDI
-45 QSIRRRCREIVS
+45 QKRCRQIVS
-57 LYRDLYDGAQKQQP
+57 LYRDLYDSAQKEP
-71 ADRWEEQTLS
+71 AADRWEEQTLS
-81 QQSIDAIEDRLLEK
+81 QQSIDAIEARLLER
-95 GLDMIDSSADCPSY
+95 GVDVIDSSADCPGY
-109 FVNADH
+109 FVNAEH
-115 FYQFWEAV
+115 FRQFWDSV
-123 QRGENASQEIIAIR
+123 QRDEKASQEVIAIR
-137 ASGALSY
+137 DSGALSY
-144 RLLRHQDGVTYVY
+144 RLLTHQDGTTYVY
-157 GLISSLDGTEDAD
+157 SLVYSLAGDEDPD

-189 RINPEDDPHYANYAR
+189 RINPEDDCHYANYTL
-204 IRLKKPDQE
+204 IRLQKPDQE

-225 GYSATNIFLTDWTE
+225 GYTATNIFLTDWTE
-239 ADFTKLCFNDVW
+239 DDFSPLCFNDLW
-251 EYLYRYRNGTQFWPD
+251 EYVYRYRTGTQFWPD

-292 KLDVQ
+292 KLDAQ
-297 ALRELADYDAQTD
+297 TLRQLADYDAQTD
-310 CYPWR
+310 SYPWR

-325 LTYYTIEPEVTASQ
+325 LSYYTIEPEVTACR

-346 ALTVQARCTDLSI
+346 ALTVEARSTDLGI

-369 RPLADGGFQFVGN
+369 RPMEDGGFQFVGN
-382 RVLTQT
+382 RVLSQT

>member
-1 MRIRGSV
+1 MRYK
-8 TSVGRRNWAVR
+8 
-19 AGGIVAALAVLSLF
+19 GIAACLIALCLL
-33 LCACAAPGVGEE
+33 LCACGAPGAGQERDI
-45 QSIRRRCREIVS
+45 QKRCRQIVS
-57 LYRDLYDGAQKQQP
+57 LYRDLYDSAQKEP
-71 ADRWEEQTLS
+71 AADRWEEQTLS
-81 QQSIDAIEDRLLEK
+81 QQSIDAIEARLLER
-95 GLDMIDSSADCPSY
+95 GLDVIDSSADCPGY
-109 FVNADH
+109 FVNAEH
-115 FYQFWEAV
+115 FRQFWDSV
-123 QRGENASQEIIAIR
+123 QRDEEASQEVIAIR
-137 ASGALSY
+137 DSGALSY
-144 RLLRHQDGVTYVY
+144 RLLTHQDGTTYVY
-157 GLISSLDGTEDAD
+157 SRVYSLAGDEDPD

-189 RINPEDDPHYANYAR
+189 RINPEDDCHYANYTL
-204 IRLKKPDQE
+204 IRLQKPDQE
-213 LWELYSK
+213 LWELYCK

-225 GYSATNIFLTDWTE
+225 GYTATNIFLTDWTE
-239 ADFTKLCFNDVW
+239 DDFSPLCFNDLW
-251 EYLYRYRNGTQFWPD
+251 EYVYRYRTGTQFWPD

-292 KLDVQ
+292 KLDAQ
-297 ALRELADYDAQTD
+297 TLRQLADYDAQTD
-310 CYPWR
+310 SYPWR

-325 LTYYTIEPEVTASQ
+325 LSYYTIEPEVTACR

-346 ALTVQARCTDLSI
+346 ALTVEARSTDLGI

-369 RPLADGGFQFVGN
+369 RPMEDGGFQFVGN
-382 RVLTQT
+382 RVLSQT

>member
-1 MRIRGSV
+1 MRYK
-8 TSVGRRNWAVR
+8 
-19 AGGIVAALAVLSLF
+19 GIAACLIALCLL
-33 LCACAAPGVGEE
+33 LCACGAPGAGQERDI
-45 QSIRRRCREIVS
+45 QKRCRQIVS
-57 LYRDLYDGAQKQQP
+57 LYRDLYDSAQKEP
-71 ADRWEEQTLS
+71 AADRWEEQTLS
-81 QQSIDAIEDRLLEK
+81 QQSIDAIEARLLER
-95 GLDMIDSSADCPSY
+95 GLDVIDSSADCPGY
-109 FVNADH
+109 FVNAEH
-115 FYQFWEAV
+115 FRQFWDSV
-123 QRGENASQEIIAIR
+123 QRDEKASQEVIAIR
-137 ASGALSY
+137 DSGALSY
-144 RLLRHQDGVTYVY
+144 RLLTHQDGTTYVY
-157 GLISSLDGTEDAD
+157 SLVYSLAGDEDPD

-189 RINPEDDPHYANYAR
+189 RINPEDDCHYANYTL
-204 IRLKKPDQE
+204 IRLQKPDQE

-225 GYSATNIFLTDWTE
+225 GYTATNIFLTDWTE
-239 ADFTKLCFNDVW
+239 DDFSPLCFNDLW
-251 EYLYRYRNGTQFWPD
+251 EYVYRYRTGTQFWPD

-292 KLDVQ
+292 KLDAQ
-297 ALRELADYDAQTD
+297 TLRQLADYDAQTD
-310 CYPWR
+310 SYPWR

-325 LTYYTIEPEVTASQ
+325 LSYYTIEPEVTACR

-346 ALTVQARCTDLSI
+346 ALTVEARSTDLGI

-369 RPLADGGFQFVGN
+369 RPMEDGGFQFVGN
-382 RVLTQT
+382 RVLSQT

>member
-1 MRIRGSV
+1 MRYKGF
-8 TSVGRRNWAVR
+8 
-19 AGGIVAALAVLSLF
+19 AACLIALCLL
-33 LCACAAPGVGEE
+33 LCACGAPGAGQERDI
-45 QSIRRRCREIVS
+45 QKRCRQIVS
-57 LYRDLYDGAQKQQP
+57 LYRDLYDSAQKEP
-71 ADRWEEQTLS
+71 AADRWEEQTLS
-81 QQSIDAIEDRLLEK
+81 QQSIDAIEARLLER
-95 GLDMIDSSADCPSY
+95 GLDMIDSSADCPGY
-109 FVNADH
+109 FVNAEH
-115 FYQFWEAV
+115 FRQFWDSV
-123 QRGENASQEIIAIR
+123 QRDEEASQEVIAIR
-137 ASGALSY
+137 DSGALSY
-144 RLLRHQDGVTYVY
+144 RLLTHQDGTTYVY
-157 GLISSLDGTEDAD
+157 SLVYSLAGDEDPD

-189 RINPEDDPHYANYAR
+189 RINPEDDCHYANYTL
-204 IRLKKPDQE
+204 IRLQKPDQE

-225 GYSATNIFLTDWTE
+225 GYTATNIFLTDWTE
-239 ADFTKLCFNDVW
+239 DDFSPLCFNDLW
-251 EYLYRYRNGTQFWPD
+251 EYVYRYRTGTQFWPD

-284 ESAVLPFF
+284 ESVVLPFF
-292 KLDVQ
+292 KLDAQ
-297 ALRELADYDAQTD
+297 PLRQLADYDAQTD
-310 CYPWR
+310 SYPWR

-325 LTYYTIEPEVTASQ
+325 LSYYTIEPEVTACR

-346 ALTVQARCTDLSI
+346 ALTVEARSTDLGI

-369 RPLADGGFQFVGN
+369 RPMEDGGFQFVGN
-382 RVLTQT
+382 RVLSQT

>member
-1 MRIRGSV
+1 MRYK
-8 TSVGRRNWAVR
+8 
-19 AGGIVAALAVLSLF
+19 GIAACLIALCLL
-33 LCACAAPGVGEE
+33 LCACGAPGAGQERDI
-45 QSIRRRCREIVS
+45 QKRCRQIVS
-57 LYRDLYDGAQKQQP
+57 LYRDLYDSAQKEP
-71 ADRWEEQTLS
+71 AADRWEEQTLS
-81 QQSIDAIEDRLLEK
+81 QQSIDAIEARLLER
-95 GLDMIDSSADCPSY
+95 GLDVIDSSADCPGY
-109 FVNADH
+109 FVNAEH
-115 FYQFWEAV
+115 FRQFWDSV
-123 QRGENASQEIIAIR
+123 QRDEEASQEVIAIR
-137 ASGALSY
+137 DSGALSY
-144 RLLRHQDGVTYVY
+144 RLLTHQDGTTYVY
-157 GLISSLDGTEDAD
+157 SLVYSLAGDEDPD

-189 RINPEDDPHYANYAR
+189 RINPEDDCHYANYTL
-204 IRLKKPDQE
+204 IRLQKPDQE
-213 LWELYSK
+213 LWGLYSK

-225 GYSATNIFLTDWTE
+225 GYTATNIFLTDWTE
-239 ADFTKLCFNDVW
+239 DDFSPLCFNDLW
-251 EYLYRYRNGTQFWPD
+251 EYVYRYRTGTQFWPD

-292 KLDVQ
+292 KLDAQ
-297 ALRELADYDAQTD
+297 ALRQLADYDAQTD
-310 CYPWR
+310 SYPWR

-325 LTYYTIEPEVTASQ
+325 LSYYTIEPEVTACR

-346 ALTVQARCTDLSI
+346 ALTVEARSTDLGI

-369 RPLADGGFQFVGN
+369 RPMEDGGFQFVGN
-382 RVLTQT
+382 RVLSQT

>member
-1 MRIRGSV
+1 MRYK
-8 TSVGRRNWAVR
+8 
-19 AGGIVAALAVLSLF
+19 GIAACLIALCLL
-33 LCACAAPGVGEE
+33 LCACGAPGAGQERDI
-45 QSIRRRCREIVS
+45 QKRCRQIVS
-57 LYRDLYDGAQKQQP
+57 LYRDLYDRAQKEP
-71 ADRWEEQTLS
+71 AADRWEEQTLS
-81 QQSIDAIEDRLLEK
+81 QQSIDAIEARLLER
-95 GLDMIDSSADCPSY
+95 GLDVIDSSADCPGY
-109 FVNADH
+109 FVNAEH
-115 FYQFWEAV
+115 FRQFWDSV
-123 QRGENASQEIIAIR
+123 QRDEEASQEVIAIR
-137 ASGALSY
+137 DSGALSY
-144 RLLRHQDGVTYVY
+144 RLLTHQDGTTYVY
-157 GLISSLDGTEDAD
+157 SLVYSLAGDEDPD

-189 RINPEDDPHYANYAR
+189 RINPEDDCHYANYTL
-204 IRLKKPDQE
+204 IRLQKPDQE

-225 GYSATNIFLTDWTE
+225 GYTATNIFLTDWTE
-239 ADFTKLCFNDVW
+239 DDFSPLCFNDLW
-251 EYLYRYRNGTQFWPD
+251 EYVYRYRTGTQFWPD

-292 KLDVQ
+292 KLDAQ
-297 ALRELADYDAQTD
+297 TLRQLADYDAQTD
-310 CYPWR
+310 SYPWR

-325 LTYYTIEPEVTASQ
+325 LSYYTIEPEVTACR

-346 ALTVQARCTDLSI
+346 ALTVEARSTDLGI

-369 RPLADGGFQFVGN
+369 RPMEDGGFQFVGN
-382 RVLTQT
+382 RVLSQT

>member
-1 MRIRGSV
+1 MRYK
-8 TSVGRRNWAVR
+8 
-19 AGGIVAALAVLSLF
+19 GIAACLIALCLL
-33 LCACAAPGVGEE
+33 LCACGAPGAGQERDI
-45 QSIRRRCREIVS
+45 QKRCRQIVS
-57 LYRDLYDGAQKQQP
+57 LYRDLYDSAQKEP
-71 ADRWEEQTLS
+71 AADRWEEQTLS
-81 QQSIDAIEDRLLEK
+81 QQSIDAIEARLLER
-95 GLDMIDSSADCPSY
+95 GLDVIDSSADCPGY
-109 FVNADH
+109 FVNAEH
-115 FYQFWEAV
+115 FRQFWDLV
-123 QRGENASQEIIAIR
+123 QRDEEASQEVIAIR
-137 ASGALSY
+137 DSGALSY
-144 RLLRHQDGVTYVY
+144 RLLTHQDGTTYVY
-157 GLISSLDGTEDAD
+157 SLVYSLAGDEDPD

-189 RINPEDDPHYANYAR
+189 RINPEDDCHYANYTL
-204 IRLKKPDQE
+204 IRLQKPDQE

-225 GYSATNIFLTDWTE
+225 GYTATNIFLTDWTE
-239 ADFTKLCFNDVW
+239 DDFSPLCFNDLW
-251 EYLYRYRNGTQFWPD
+251 EYVYRYRTGTQFWPD

-292 KLDVQ
+292 KLDAQ
-297 ALRELADYDAQTD
+297 TLRQLADYDAQTD
-310 CYPWR
+310 SYPWR

-325 LTYYTIEPEVTASQ
+325 LSYYTIEPEVTACR

-346 ALTVQARCTDLSI
+346 ALTVEARSTDLGI

-369 RPLADGGFQFVGN
+369 RPMEDGVFQFVGN
-382 RVLTQT
+382 RVLSQT

-394 CEPRLT
+394 CEPRST

>member
-1 MRIRGSV
+1 MRYK
-8 TSVGRRNWAVR
+8 
-19 AGGIVAALAVLSLF
+19 GIAACLIALCLL
-33 LCACAAPGVGEE
+33 LCACGAPGAGQERDI
-45 QSIRRRCREIVS
+45 QKRCRQIVS
-57 LYRDLYDGAQKQQP
+57 LYRDLYDSAQKEP
-71 ADRWEEQTLS
+71 AADRWEEQTLS
-81 QQSIDAIEDRLLEK
+81 QQSIDAIEARLLER
-95 GLDMIDSSADCPSY
+95 GLDVIDSSADCPGY
-109 FVNADH
+109 FVNAEH
-115 FYQFWEAV
+115 FRQFWDSV
-123 QRGENASQEIIAIR
+123 QRDEEASQEVIAIR
-137 ASGALSY
+137 DSGALSY
-144 RLLRHQDGVTYVY
+144 RLLTHQDGTTYVY
-157 GLISSLDGTEDAD
+157 SLVYSLAGDEDPD

-189 RINPEDDPHYANYAR
+189 RINPEDDCHYANYTL
-204 IRLKKPDQE
+204 IRLQKPDQE

-225 GYSATNIFLTDWTE
+225 GYTATNIFLTDWME
-239 ADFTKLCFNDVW
+239 DDFSPLCFNDLW
-251 EYLYRYRNGTQFWPD
+251 EYVYRYRTGTQFWPD

-292 KLDVQ
+292 KLDAQ
-297 ALRELADYDAQTD
+297 TLRQLADYDAQTD
-310 CYPWR
+310 SYPWR

-325 LTYYTIEPEVTASQ
+325 LSYYTIEPEVTACR

-346 ALTVQARCTDLSI
+346 ALTVEARSTDLGI

-369 RPLADGGFQFVGN
+369 RPMEDGGFQFVGN
-382 RVLTQT
+382 RVLSQT

>member
-1 MRIRGSV
+1 MRYK
-8 TSVGRRNWAVR
+8 
-19 AGGIVAALAVLSLF
+19 GIAACLIALCLL
-33 LCACAAPGVGEE
+33 LCACGAPGAGQERDI
-45 QSIRRRCREIVS
+45 QKRCRQIVS
-57 LYRDLYDGAQKQQP
+57 LYRDLYDSAQKEP
-71 ADRWEEQTLS
+71 AADRWEEQTLS
-81 QQSIDAIEDRLLEK
+81 QQSIDAIEARLLER
-95 GLDMIDSSADCPSY
+95 GLDVIDSSADCPGY
-109 FVNADH
+109 FVNAEH
-115 FYQFWEAV
+115 FRQFWDSV
-123 QRGENASQEIIAIR
+123 QRDEETSQEVIAIR
-137 ASGALSY
+137 DSGALSY
-144 RLLRHQDGVTYVY
+144 RLLTHQDGTTYVY
-157 GLISSLDGTEDAD
+157 SLVYSLAGDEDPD

-189 RINPEDDPHYANYAR
+189 RINPEDDCHYANYTL
-204 IRLKKPDQE
+204 IRLQKPDQE

-225 GYSATNIFLTDWTE
+225 GYTATNIFLTDWTE
-239 ADFTKLCFNDVW
+239 DDFSPLCFNDLW
-251 EYLYRYRNGTQFWPD
+251 EYVYRYRTGTQFWPD

-292 KLDVQ
+292 RLDAQ
-297 ALRELADYDAQTD
+297 TLRQLADYDAQTD
-310 CYPWR
+310 SYPWR

-325 LTYYTIEPEVTASQ
+325 LSYYTIEPEVTACR

-346 ALTVQARCTDLSI
+346 ALTVEARSTDLGI

-369 RPLADGGFQFVGN
+369 RPMEDGGFQFVGN
-382 RVLTQT
+382 RVLSQT

-394 CEPRLT
+394 CEPRST

>member
-1 MRIRGSV
+1 MRYK
-8 TSVGRRNWAVR
+8 
-19 AGGIVAALAVLSLF
+19 GIAACLIALCLL
-33 LCACAAPGVGEE
+33 LCACGAPGAGQERDI
-45 QSIRRRCREIVS
+45 QKRCRQIVS
-57 LYRDLYDGAQKQQP
+57 LYRDLYDSAQKEP
-71 ADRWEEQTLS
+71 AADRWEEQTLS
-81 QQSIDAIEDRLLEK
+81 QQSIDAIEARLLER
-95 GLDMIDSSADCPSY
+95 GLDVIDSSADCPGC
-109 FVNADH
+109 FVNAEH
-115 FYQFWEAV
+115 FRQFWDSV
-123 QRGENASQEIIAIR
+123 QRDEEASQEVIAIR
-137 ASGALSY
+137 DSGALSY
-144 RLLRHQDGVTYVY
+144 RLLTHQDGTTYVY
-157 GLISSLDGTEDAD
+157 SLVYSLAGDEDPD

-189 RINPEDDPHYANYAR
+189 RINPEDDCHYANYTL
-204 IRLKKPDQE
+204 IRLQKPDQE

-225 GYSATNIFLTDWTE
+225 GYTATNIFLTDWTE
-239 ADFTKLCFNDVW
+239 DDFSPLCFNDLW
-251 EYLYRYRNGTQFWPD
+251 EYVYRYRTGTQFWPD

-292 KLDVQ
+292 KLDAQ
-297 ALRELADYDAQTD
+297 TLRQLADYDTQTD
-310 CYPWR
+310 SYPWR

-325 LTYYTIEPEVTASQ
+325 LSYYTIEPEVTACR

-346 ALTVQARCTDLSI
+346 ALTVEARSTDLGI

-369 RPLADGGFQFVGN
+369 RPMEDGGFQFVGN
-382 RVLTQT
+382 RVLSQT